1 MATNVGVLGL
11 GVIGKPIAERLIKAG
26 FSVAVY
32 DVLEDRVAGLHKL
45 GATAC
50 ASPADVA
57 THSDIIV
64 SLVADAAQTDAV
76 VFGPRGIIEALR
88 PGCIFVIGSTLGPL
102 PVRNVAQALAPRG
115 CATLDA
121 PISGGYLAAYEGTLS
136 LMIGGPQPVL
146 DKSLPVLRAYATTI
160 TRAGDIGAGQA
171 AKLAHQLVCSVNV
184 ITLLEGL
191 SLGAAAGVEPAVLR
205 KIMQAGVADSSIL
218 RLWDELGPRWK
229 NMLNAAAPG
238 SPPSNLQKD
247 LHLVL
252 ELAHDLGVNLQVC
265 PAASR
270 AADDGVATGQDNP
283 AL

>member
-1 MATNVGVLGL
+1 MAKNVGVLGL
-11 GVIGKPIAERLIKAG
+11 GVIGKPIAERLVKAG

-32 DVLEDRVAGLHKL
+32 DVLENRMVELQNL
-45 GATAC
+45 GATPC

-57 THSDIIV
+57 TRSEIIV
-64 SLVADAAQTDAV
+64 SLVSDAAQTDAV
-76 VFGPRGIIEALR
+76 VSGENGVLNTLR
-88 PGCIFVIGSTLGPL
+88 PGSIFVIGSTLGPK
-102 PVRNVAQALAPRG
+102 PVHKVAQALAAKG

-121 PISGGYLAAYEGTLS
+121 PISGGYLAAREGMLS
-136 LMIGGPQPVL
+136 LMIGGAQPVL
-146 DKSLPVLRAYATTI
+146 DKALPVLSAYATTI
-160 TRAGDIGAGQA
+160 THAGDLGAGQA

-191 SLGAAAGVEPAVLR
+191 SLGAAAGVAPAVL
-205 KIMQAGVADSSIL
+205 KEIMQAGVAGSSVL

-229 NMLNAAAPG
+229 GMLNAAAPG
-238 SPPSNLQKD
+238 GPPSNLQKD

-252 ELAHDLGVNLQVC
+252 ELAHELGIDLQVC

-270 AADDGVATGQDNP
+270 AADEGIATGHDNP